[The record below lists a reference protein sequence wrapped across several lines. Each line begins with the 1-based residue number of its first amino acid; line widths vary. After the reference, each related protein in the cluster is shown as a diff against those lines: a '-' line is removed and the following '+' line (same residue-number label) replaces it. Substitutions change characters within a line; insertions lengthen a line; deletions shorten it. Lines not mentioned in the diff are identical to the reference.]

1 MPAFICV
8 ACGTEFPHSPE
19 RPKSCPICEEER
31 QFVPP
36 SGQRWTTLAELA
48 GKHANTF
55 RQHEP
60 NVLSITTAPSF
71 AIGQRAFLIR
81 TPAGNLLW
89 DCITLLDDAT
99 RTLIEALGG
108 LEAIAISHP
117 HYYTT
122 MKRWSEA
129 FAAPLHLHAADR
141 EWVVN
146 LDDERAFWS
155 GESRELLP
163 GLTLIRCGGHFAGG
177 AVLHWAE
184 GAGGRGAVFSGDILQ
199 VMPDRKHLSFM
210 RSYPNMMPLS
220 AAVVERIAERLVGWR
235 FDRIY
240 GAFADR
246 EIMENGEAALRR
258 SVKRYVD
265 GVSGRGPADAES

>member
-8 ACGTEFPHSPE
+8 ACGTEFPDSPA

-48 GKHANTF
+48 CRHANTF

-71 AIGQRAFLIR
+71 AIGQRALLIR
-81 TPAGNLLW
+81 TPAGNVLW

-141 EWVVN
+141 EWVLN
-146 LDDERAFWS
+146 LDEERAFWS

-177 AVLHWAE
+177 TVLHWAD
-184 GAGGRGAVFSGDILQ
+184 GAGGRGAIFSGDILQ

-220 AAVVERIAERLVGWR
+220 AAVVERIAARLAGCR
-235 FDRIY
+235 FVRIY

-246 EIMENGEAALRR
+246 EIMEDGEAALRR

-265 GVSGRGPADAES
+265 GVSGRGPADREA

>member
-8 ACGTEFPHSPE
+8 ACGTEFPDSPAP
-19 RPKSCPICEEER
+19 PKSCLICQEER

-36 SGQRWTTLAELA
+36 SGQRWTTLGELA

-60 NVLSITTAPSF
+60 NVLSVTTAPSF

-81 TPAGNLLW
+81 TPAGNVLW
-89 DCITLLDDAT
+89 DCITLLDDAA

-146 LDDERAFWS
+146 LEDERAFWS
-155 GESRELLP
+155 GESRGLLP
-163 GLTLIRCGGHFAGG
+163 GLMLIRCGGHFAGG
-177 AVLHWAE
+177 TVLHWAE
-184 GAGGRGAVFSGDILQ
+184 GAGGRGALFSGDILQ

-220 AAVVERIAERLVGWR
+220 AAAVERIAARLARYR
-235 FDRIY
+235 FVRIY

-246 EIMENGEAALRR
+246 EIMEDGEAALRR

-265 GVSGRGPADAES
+265 GVSGRGPADREA

>member
-8 ACGTEFPHSPE
+8 ACGTEFPDSPAPPE
-19 RPKSCPICEEER
+19 SCPICQEER

-36 SGQRWTTLAELA
+36 SGQRWTTLRDLA
-48 GKHANTF
+48 CKHTNTF

-81 TPAGNLLW
+81 TPSGNVLW

-99 RTLIEALGG
+99 TTLIEALGG
-108 LEAIAISHP
+108 LRAIAISHP

-146 LDDERAFWS
+146 LDDDRAFWD
-155 GESRELLP
+155 GERRELLL

-177 AVLHWAE
+177 TVLHWQDGAE
-184 GAGGRGAVFSGDILQ
+184 GRGVVFSGDILQ
-199 VMPDRKHLSFM
+199 VMPDRRHLSFM

-220 AAVVERIAERLVGWR
+220 APVVERIAERLSGCR

-246 EIMENGEAALRR
+246 EIMQDGEAALRR
-258 SVKRYVD
+258 SVERYVD
-265 GVSGRGPADAES
+265 GVSGRGPADLES